1 MKNNFLRTRIGTFE
15 AENQFTNK
23 HIQPHKKLRRSYK

>member
-1 MKNNFLRTRIGTFE
+1 MKSNFLRTRIGTFE
-15 AENQFTNK
+15 AENQFTNM

>member
-1 MKNNFLRTRIGTFE
+1 MKNNFLRTRGTFE